1 MTQAK
6 QVALKALCVNVTI
19 LLFLQDFFFFTV
31 TIDDTK
37 MIMLSQNHLKIL
49 FKFKLSDMSQKKSSL
64 IITNLPL
71 NMCLLKPDMCF

>member
-31 TIDDTK
+31 TTDDTK

-49 FKFKLSDMSQKKSSL
+49 FQFKLSDMSQKKSSL
-64 IITNLPL
+64 IIPNLPL
-71 NMCLLKPDMCF
+71 NMSLLKPDMCF

>member
-49 FKFKLSDMSQKKSSL
+49 FQFKLSDMSQKKSSL
-64 IITNLPL
+64 IIPNLPL
-71 NMCLLKPDMCF
+71 NMSLLKPDMCF

>member
-31 TIDDTK
+31 TTDDTK

-64 IITNLPL
+64 IIPNLPL
-71 NMCLLKPDMCF
+71 NMSLLKPDMCF

>member
-1 MTQAK
+1 MCKCHYFTFFAR
-6 QVALKALCVNVTI
+6 L
-19 LLFLQDFFFFTV
+19 FFFTV

-49 FKFKLSDMSQKKSSL
+49 FQFKLSDMSQKKSSL

-71 NMCLLKPDMCF
+71 NMSLLKPDMCF